1 MYTLA
6 APFGVTASTVKMR
19 FQSPEDE
26 QLYLDLVKKLQGVTV
41 GPVGGF
47 GPFNVFPSGVA
58 QDLAGRAV
66 VAAGQ
71 VKAAVRK
78 EVAKGVAP
86 YLIGAG
92 LLGLTGAILGGIAYA
107 RSRR

>member
-1 MYTLA
+1 MPSRTTTL
-6 APFGVTASTVKMR
+6 R
-19 FQSPEDE
+19 FKDPESE
-26 QLYLDLVKKLQGVTV
+26 QMYLDAVARLKSVTL

-47 GPFNVFPSGVA
+47 GPFNVFSESIA
-58 QDLAGRAV
+58 KDLAARAV
-66 VAAGQ
+66 TTAEK
-71 VKAAVRK
+71 VKAAVRT

-107 RSRR
+107 RTRRRV